1 MATYSQ
7 GCYSIGG
14 YGYAG
19 NFTLYVELSEKWIDT
34 NANTSYVDY
43 NVYCQSS
50 GSGSI
55 NANHFKYFAIDGN
68 EVLST
73 TERVSASSPNAY
85 IHLCDGTIGPLSHD
99 GNGNRSV
106 GFYAEITASSYG
118 VGASIEGTFNLATI
132 PRYAYF
138 SKHQLEGTGLN
149 NIDIR
154 YRPDR
159 TITGVQYSLN
169 GGSWTNISTI
179 SGQWNSP
186 NNDIVYRIS
195 NLSPNTNY
203 SVRTRI
209 QYANNLW
216 TTSGTISATTKDIAR
231 IVSAPNINFGDS
243 IRITKTNPS
252 GNQNNIKIQTLNPT
266 TIIRT
271 ITQTSND
278 MTITLTQEE
287 WDTLY
292 KKLGNSNSITIRYLV
307 ETVGTTTYNNYVDK
321 TLTLTGNQ
329 KTANIKING
338 SWKRAKKWVKINGSW
353 KRCVRWI
360 KVNGSWK
367 RCI

>member
-85 IHLCDGTIGPLSHD
+85 IHLCDGTIGPLYHD

-106 GFYAEITASSYG
+106 GFYAEIEASSYG

-159 TITGVQYSLN
+159 WITGVQYSLN
-169 GGSWTNISTI
+169 GGSWTNVSTI

-186 NNDIVYRIS
+186 DNDIVYRIS

-231 IVSAPNINFGDS
+231 VTSAPNINLGDNAT
-243 IRITKTNPS
+243 INITNPS
-252 GNQNNIKIQTLNPT
+252 NSNIKYYVEITNPT
-266 TIIRT
+266 QNVLERTANNGSNTIVFT
-271 ITQTSND
+271 DSELD
-278 MTITLTQEE
+278 MI
-287 WDTLY
+287 Y
-292 KKLGNSNSITIRYLV
+292 KKMGASNSTTLRFGVNTDNRYWHWL
-307 ETVGTTTYNNYVDK
+307 DK
-321 TLTLTGNQ
+321 TCTLTGNQ